1 MVFRHSML
9 KFSTSQFL
17 YLSCLKVAD
26 ALTVI
31 SVWYGCWV
39 LRFESSYFSVAKGLP
54 EFEFYTRAALPL
66 MLLTSTLLHIVGAYR
81 LDRIEFGF
89 RAAKKVA
96 QGSVLGTL
104 VFVAACYFVGEMNYS
119 RVFLCLFGSLLI
131 LALWIE
137 RLALHLL
144 WRVWLNHFV
153 QKIRVLCVGEGELL
167 EMYVSKIA
175 CNHTYPVEW
184 VGRLGLGQE
193 ERLAETIL
201 STQAEQV
208 VVSFPERAAS
218 KYAPVLEVLSGE
230 LVDVKVLP
238 DFGKYS
244 TFTYHAVDEFG
255 IPLLSFNQSPVST
268 SDRALKRLVDL
279 VGSSLL
285 LLVFSPVYCALA
297 IAIKLSSKGPIF
309 FTQER
314 VGADGTRF
322 PIYKFRTMRTDAEDA
337 TGAVWAVKDDPRV
350 TTVGKWMRN
359 TSLDEIPQFL
369 NVLRGEMSLVGPRP
383 ERPEFVV
390 RFKREVPK
398 YMLRH
403 KMKSG
408 ITGWAQVNGWRG
420 NTSIDERIKHDLYYI
435 GHWSHLFDLKIL
447 CLTLIKGFRNEN
459 AY

>member
-1 MVFRHSML
+1 ML

-17 YLSCLKVAD
+17 YLTCIKIAD
-26 ALTVI
+26 ALTVLL
-31 SVWYGCWV
+31 VWYGCWV
-39 LRFESSYFSVAKGLP
+39 LRFETAYFSVDKGLP
-54 EFEFYTRAALPL
+54 AFQFYSRAALPL
-66 MLLTSTLLHIVGAYR
+66 VLLTSTLLHIVGAYR

-104 VFVAACYFVGEMNYS
+104 VFVAGCYFAGEMNYS
-119 RVFLCLFGSLLI
+119 RVFLCLFAALLI
-131 LALWIE
+131 LTLWIT
-137 RLALHLL
+137 RLALHGL
-144 WRVWLNHFV
+144 WRVWLGHFV
-153 QKIRVLCVGEGELL
+153 RKIRVLCVGEGELL
-167 EMYVSKIA
+167 EMYVSKVTE
-175 CNHTYPVEW
+175 NHTYPVEW

-193 ERLAETIL
+193 GQLAETIVR
-201 STQAEQV
+201 TQAEQV
-208 VVSFPERAAS
+208 VVSFPEGAAS
-218 KYAPVLEVLSGE
+218 KYAPVLEILSGE

-244 TFTYHAVDEFG
+244 TFTYQAVDEFG
-255 IPLLSFNQSPVST
+255 VPLLSFNQSPVGA
-268 SDRALKRLVDL
+268 SDRALKRVVDL
-279 VGSSLL
+279 IGASFLIAL
-285 LLVFSPVYCALA
+285 FSPVYLLLA
-297 IAIKLSSKGPIF
+297 VAIKLSSKGPIF

-314 VGADGTRF
+314 VGADGNRF
-322 PIYKFRTMRTDAEDA
+322 PIYKFRTMRTDAEEV

-350 TTVGKWMRN
+350 TTIGKWMRS

-435 GHWSHLFDLKIL
+435 GHWSHLFDIKIL
-447 CLTLIKGFRNEN
+447 CLTLLKGFRNEN